1 MMVHSLKCRRE
12 YFQLIRD
19 GAKTSEFR
27 RNDRGYVAEDILE
40 LSEWDPITECY
51 TGRWMRRR
59 VSLVTDL
66 GPVGAPGY
74 VLMEIRPEWDGPDPS
89 SPGPDHLVEALEAFG
104 VRLDLVL
111 AELSKVV
118 REMQERRK

>member
-1 MMVHSLKCRRE
+1 MNAHCLKCHPE
-12 YFQLIRD
+12 YFQLISEGR
-19 GAKTSEFR
+19 KTSEFR
-27 RNDRGYVAEDILE
+27 RNDRNFAVDDILDFR
-40 LSEWDPITECY
+40 EWDPVTKAH
-51 TGRWMRRR
+51 TGRSLRRR
-59 VSLVTDL
+59 VSLVIDL

-74 VLMEIRPEWDGPDPS
+74 VLMEIGPEWNGLEPS

-104 VRLDLVL
+104 VRLDIAL